1 MSGFLGGTKLRNHP
15 VYASVPLTSGLGLS
29 LKLLSMS
36 HWGLEQRSPGPHC
49 RIVCAVGSRRTIH
62 ELPSMMDFI
71 LASIPAGRRLAQHS
85 QATFSTFPRWRVGV
99 LMGESRQMG
108 GAMEKLQSSC

>member
-1 MSGFLGGTKLRNHP
+1 MPGLRTKLRNHSLW
-15 VYASVPLTSGLGLS
+15 ALEPLTSALGLFPIATECVPLGPEAEKPRCS
-29 LKLLSMS
+29 LGDCLCCGIRQDN
-36 HWGLEQRSPGPHC
+36 H
-49 RIVCAVGSRRTIH
+49 A
-62 ELPSMMDFI
+62 LPSGMDSA

-108 GAMEKLQSSC
+108 GAMEKPQSSC